1 MCDFL
6 LTVLHRGAG
15 DQEQVLAY
23 HHEFDSCTLSSTH
36 PCASMVARAGSSS
49 TLCGGIC

>member
-1 MCDFL
+1 MYDFL

-23 HHEFDSCTLSSTH
+23 HHEFDLCPLSSTT
-36 PCASMVARAGSSS
+36 PVDNAPVSSLTGALS
-49 TLCGGIC
+49 FT